1 MKKLRI
7 LVDIDDVLNNL
18 LECWVKLLNKKHN
31 LNANPQDS
39 REWNVQSLYPTLT
52 VEEVYRP
59 NYENEVWGM
68 LSPRPTSVEY
78 LKKMIDDGHD
88 VVIITASVYESLP
101 AKMNWLFATFPYLSW
116 ENVIITRR
124 KQLVKADVMI
134 DDGVHNLEGGDFFK
148 ILIDA
153 PYNRQYDAAAN
164 GMVRVHSIKE
174 AYEVINKYL
183 EDVKDGKTVL

>member
-18 LECWVKLLNKKHN
+18 LECWVELLNKKYN
-31 LNANPQDS
+31 LNACAQS
-39 REWNVQSLYPTLT
+39 LKEWNVQAIYPTLT

-59 NYENEVWGM
+59 NYENEIWGM
-68 LSPRPTSVEY
+68 ISPRPTSIEY

-88 VVIITASVYESLP
+88 VVIITAAVYETLP
-101 AKMNWLFATFPYLSW
+101 AKMDWLFSAFPYLSW

-134 DDGVHNLEGGDFFK
+134 DDGIHNLEGGDFFK
-148 ILIDA
+148 ILMDA
-153 PYNRQYDAAAN
+153 PNNREYDAAAN
-164 GMVRVHSIKE
+164 GMVRVHTIKE
-174 AYEVINKYL
+174 AYEVINKYVG
-183 EDVKDGKTVL
+183 DVTNGKTVF